1 MPLFGP
7 PNIEKMKAKKDVE
20 GLIKALSYQKD
31 WLLRQDAA
39 QALGDLADARSV
51 EPLIAALDD
60 ENHEVSEYAAVALGR
75 IGGVRTTE
83 LLITAL
89 TDGSGSEG
97 VRSSAAKALGEIGDS
112 RAVESLIAA
121 LEDKNHKVSEYA
133 AAALGRIG
141 GARTTEL
148 LIAALTDVSLSGD
161 VRSSAAK
168 ALVQIGAP
176 SVESLIV
183 EFSQAIAENDNGPR
197 FSQTKDCL
205 IKIGEP
211 SVQPLAILLDD
222 PNRRKQWLAAQMLGE
237 IGSPQAVEPLIAA
250 LTDQTKSRDD
260 RVEVVEA
267 LGKIGDPRAIPHLIT
282 RLKSNPSKD
291 TAAALERI
299 GWKPGEDEVS
309 AWYWVARSNYQR
321 ASALGSVAVE
331 PLIYATRRGVLSAVE
346 GLVKV
351 GAPVEDILVDLFK
364 NDKGNIRLFAV
375 KALVE
380 HVGWK
385 LEQAEIIAWYR
396 VAKEEYETAANLG
409 AVAIEPLIEAIDIYV
424 AGNQKVIPALVKIG
438 KPAVEPLIAALTA
451 ESDEWGRSLA
461 AETLGIIGDRR
472 AVDALINLLQDDDES
487 VRVKT
492 YAAEALGKI
501 GDPRAIRPITAL
513 LKTVEE
519 FWYKQISGSLE
530 AFSKVDVLVA
540 NNDGTVTDTRSGLLW
555 QQADDGGERTYED
568 ALTYCRSLRIAGHD
582 DWRLPT
588 KEELNELASV
598 SPGTLKKK
606 FPDIIRGRYWAHTAI
621 SELNWAEAPERIAYT
636 VDFDPESG
644 NYRKPITYF
653 KTYSYHVRAVRNT
666 TG

>member
-1 MPLFGP
+1 MGLFGP
-7 PNIEKMKAKKDVE
+7 PKVEKMKAKKDVE

-31 WLLRQDAA
+31 WHMRQDAA

-60 ENHEVSEYAAVALGR
+60 ENY
-75 IGGVRTTE
+75 
-83 LLITAL
+83 
-89 TDGSGSEG
+89 
-97 VRSSAAKALGEIGDS
+97 
-112 RAVESLIAA
+112 
-121 LEDKNHKVSEYA
+121 KVSEYA

-148 LIAALTDVSLSGD
+148 LIAALTDVSRSEGA
-161 VRSSAAK
+161 RSSAAK

-176 SVESLIV
+176 SVEPLIA

-197 FSQTKDCL
+197 FNQTQDCL

-250 LTDQTKSRDD
+250 LNDQTKSRDD
-260 RVEVVEA
+260 RDKVAEA
-267 LGKIGDPRAIPHLIT
+267 LGKIGDPRAIPHLITHLNLIT

-291 TAAALERI
+291 TAAALERT

-309 AWYWVARSNYQR
+309 AWYWVARGNCLN
-321 ASALGSVAVE
+321 AGALGSVAVE

-346 GLVKV
+346 GLVKL
-351 GAPVEDILVDLFK
+351 GAPVEEILVDLFK
-364 NDKGNIRLFAV
+364 NGKGNIRFFAV

-385 LEQAEIIAWYR
+385 LERAEIIAWYR

-409 AVAIEPLIEAIDIYV
+409 AVAIEPLIEAIDICV
-424 AGNQKVIPALVKIG
+424 AGNREVIPALVKIG

-451 ESDEWGRSLA
+451 ESEWVRSLA

-487 VRVKT
+487 VKVKT

-519 FWYKQISGSLE
+519 FWYKQISRSLE
-530 AFSKVDVLVA
+530 AFSKVDVLVV

-555 QQADDGGERTYED
+555 QQAEDGGERTYED
-568 ALTYCRSLRIAGHD
+568 ALTYCRSLRLAGHD

-588 KEELNELASV
+588 KEELKELASV

-606 FPDIIRGRYWAHTAI
+606 FPDIIMGRYWAHTAT

-653 KTYSYHVRAVRNT
+653 KTYSYYVRAVRNT